1 MGNEVAKKEPQS
13 IKDLILSDKMKRQFA
28 IALPKHLTPD
38 RFVRL
43 ALTALNKTPKLA
55 QCTQTSLLGCL
66 MDLSQI
72 GLEPDGRK
80 AHLIPYGTECKLIV
94 DYKGLVELVRNT
106 GEVADIH
113 ADVVYE
119 NDKFEY
125 SFGSD
130 ATLIHKPALKERGEL
145 IAAYSFVRLKDNS
158 SSYEV
163 MPITDIEAIKE
174 RSEAWKAYKKGL
186 IKPPPWVT
194 DWNEMAKKTV
204 FKRHTKWLPLSS
216 ESSRLQAAIEKDYD
230 APIDM
235 GPAIVSGKPQVTETL
250 SKKELEAQN
259 NAEPAQ
265 EESQPVIS
273 EAERAFKFQGLL
285 KKFDEAQKAL
295 GDKAFFE
302 ILIANDVSA
311 PDKMASFEQGE
322 KILEQL
328 QQKISDDFDNPEP
341 KEEAKK

>member
-1 MGNEVAKKEPQS
+1 MGNEVAKKAPHD
-13 IKDLILSDKMKRQFA
+13 IKSLILSDKMKRQFA

-80 AHLIPYGTECKLIV
+80 AHLIPYGDKCTLII

-106 GEVADIH
+106 GEIADIH
-113 ADVVYE
+113 ADVVYS

-125 SFGSD
+125 SFGSN
-130 ATLIHKPALKERGEL
+130 ATLIHKPTLKDRGEL
-145 IAAYSFVRLKDNS
+145 IAAYSFVKLKDGS

-163 MPITDIEAIKE
+163 MNEEEINAIRK
-174 RSEAWKAYKKGL
+174 RSKASNAG
-186 IKPPPWVT
+186 PWVT
-194 DWNEMAKKTV
+194 DFCEMAKKTV
-204 FKRHTKWLPLSS
+204 FRRHSKWLPLSS
-216 ESSRLQAAIEKDYD
+216 ESSRLQTAIEKDYD
-230 APIDM
+230 IPIDM
-235 GPAIVSGKPQVTETL
+235 GHAEVTAGKPQVTETL

-311 PDKMASFEQGE
+311 SDKIPSFERGE
-322 KILEQL
+322 EILEQL
-328 QQKISDDFDNPEP
+328 HQKIADDFDNPKPKVEEP
-341 KEEAKK
+341 AKKAKK